1 MYSNINDVPPTRH
14 YVKDD
19 NAMSYYAV
27 LHSIAV
33 HKWEYDVNVPN
44 CDYAQYCNDFIKGL
58 DMQLYQWLR
67 NVDYASYDH
76 CDDVHSS
83 DITWA
88 IDCLIAYEKKA
99 DIDRDLIAK
108 RNVNDED
115 LPF

>member
-1 MYSNINDVPPTRH
+1 
-14 YVKDD
+14 
-19 NAMSYYAV
+19 
-27 LHSIAV
+27 
-33 HKWEYDVNVPN
+33 
-44 CDYAQYCNDFIKGL
+44 
-58 DMQLYQWLR
+58 MQLYQWLR